1 MCIHSLY
8 NNAILSL
15 ENTSLNIVSRVLE
28 MQIRF
33 GCSLSAPLNY
43 SSLKVRI
50 FSTVFTLCLM
60 AWCPDPLFLREQSF
74 KSPSK
79 HTQTPRRGS
88 EMNETLFL
96 IYYLNP
102 NSSRF
107 YFILKEELCLYKT
120 VHIKSSQGNRI
131 SVCFVI
137 LMWQFRFRITAIKFS
152 NTMFEV
158 TL

>member
-107 YFILKEELCLYKT
+107 YFILKE
-120 VHIKSSQGNRI
+120 
-131 SVCFVI
+131 
-137 LMWQFRFRITAIKFS
+137 
-152 NTMFEV
+152 
-158 TL
+158 